1 MSTASATAPAAEE
14 RRGFPGLAGLQRLGR
29 SLMLPIASLP
39 AAALLLRLGQND
51 MLGGEPGTVP
61 EGLPSGLA
69 QYDGLHWLQPVAE
82 VIGAA
87 GNAIFAN
94 LPVIFAVGIA
104 IGMARRSDGSTALA
118 GLIGYLVFKG
128 VTDAMSPHVI
138 GRPDLEAAR
147 GLVEEGAE
155 PADIAAA
162 IEQSLINFGV
172 LGGIVMGITAALLW
186 QRFYRIK
193 LPPYLA
199 FFGGRR
205 FVPIITAFAAI
216 IIGVLMSF
224 IYDPFD
230 AVLSNFGEWVTE
242 NDVLGGGLYGF
253 VNRLLIPLGLHHI
266 LNSFPWFQV
275 GEFEAADGTVYMGDI
290 QRFLHGDPTAGTFM
304 TGFFPI
310 MMFALPA
317 AALAIWHTARPAQ
330 KKVVGGIMLAAALT
344 SFVTGVT
351 EPIEFSFLFVAYPL
365 YFIHAL
371 LTGTSLALTN
381 ALDIRDGFGFSAGA
395 IDYLL
400 NFRIAEMPLLL
411 IVIGLVYAVI
421 YYFIFRWVITQ
432 WNLRTPGRE
441 ETTEETQASL
451 GEEAVELEEARVGAP
466 AAAAPA
472 APDLTTPGTSTRDT
486 GFADVPPPDTTA
498 PEERRDVTDR
508 PDRDDRPP
516 GSAV

>member
-1 MSTASATAPAAEE
+1 MSTASATAPAAGE

-94 LPVIFAVGIA
+94 LPVIFA

-128 VTDAMSPHVI
+128 VGDAMSPHVI
-138 GRPDLEAAR
+138 GRPDLAAAE
-147 GLVEEGAE
+147 GLVEEGAA

-172 LGGIVMGITAALLW
+172 LGG
-186 QRFYRIK
+186 
-193 LPPYLA
+193 
-199 FFGGRR
+199 
-205 FVPIITAFAAI
+205 
-216 IIGVLMSF
+216 
-224 IYDPFD
+224 
-230 AVLSNFGEWVTE
+230 
-242 NDVLGGGLYGF
+242 
-253 VNRLLIPLGLHHI
+253 
-266 LNSFPWFQV
+266 
-275 GEFEAADGTVYMGDI
+275 
-290 QRFLHGDPTAGTFM
+290 PTAGTFM

-351 EPIEFSFLFVAYPL
+351 E
-365 YFIHAL
+365 
-371 LTGTSLALTN
+371 
-381 ALDIRDGFGFSAGA
+381 
-395 IDYLL
+395 
-400 NFRIAEMPLLL
+400 
-411 IVIGLVYAVI
+411 
-421 YYFIFRWVITQ
+421 
-432 WNLRTPGRE
+432 
-441 ETTEETQASL
+441 ETQAAL

-472 APDLTTPGTSTRDT
+472 APDLTTPGTTTRDT

-498 PEERRDVTDR
+498 PEERRDETDR

>member
-1 MSTASATAPAAEE
+1 MSTASATAPAAGE

-128 VTDAMSPHVI
+128 VGDAMSPHVI
-138 GRPDLEAAR
+138 GRPDLAAAE
-147 GLVEEGAE
+147 GLVEEGAA

-172 LGGIVMGITAALLW
+172 LGG
-186 QRFYRIK
+186 
-193 LPPYLA
+193 
-199 FFGGRR
+199 
-205 FVPIITAFAAI
+205 
-216 IIGVLMSF
+216 
-224 IYDPFD
+224 
-230 AVLSNFGEWVTE
+230 
-242 NDVLGGGLYGF
+242 
-253 VNRLLIPLGLHHI
+253 
-266 LNSFPWFQV
+266 
-275 GEFEAADGTVYMGDI
+275 
-290 QRFLHGDPTAGTFM
+290 PTAGTFM

-371 LTGTSLALTN
+371 FTGTSLALTN

-400 NFRIAEMPLLL
+400 NFRIAEKPLIIIL
-411 IVIGLVYAVI
+411 IGLGYAVI
-421 YYFIFRWVITQ
+421 YYFLFRWVITR
-432 WNLRTPGRE
+432 WNMRTPGRE
-441 ETTEETQASL
+441 EEAEAIEASL

-472 APDLTTPGTSTRDT
+472 APDLTTPGTTTRDT

-498 PEERRDVTDR
+498 PEERRDETDR

-516 GSAV
+516 GSA